1 MLRRL
6 TYILAAA
13 AVTLDIAAGVAGG
26 YPAIA
31 AQISQP
37 PDTIPP
43 SIVAPDSARSIFG
56 PMTEKSAVIS
66 DRNEDGYADSATE
79 PLAKGEVE
87 TNGWDLKAT
96 KGV

>member
-13 AVTLDIAAGVAGG
+13 AVALGIAAGVSGG

-31 AQISQP
+31 AQIAQP
-37 PDTIPP
+37 PNTIPP

-56 PMTEKSAVIS
+56 PMTEKSVVIS
-66 DRNEDGYADSATE
+66 DRNEDGYVDSATE
-79 PLAKGEVE
+79 PLAEGE